1 MSFGTFIQETL
12 QKHTKDDVVD
22 TRAVA
27 EDLGFCIS
35 ETHFSD
41 AMVKGRI
48 SPTDDP
54 YYLAEITFNATNN
67 DTEDNT
73 LVPLLVGQTMISI
86 GNNESIRASQIDAF
100 FLSDMRRY
108 RTSPHMLLS
117 TRLGIPEGVIRD
129 LDELR
134 LSQTVYM
141 RKANLLPNFIGAS
154 SVVSGSL
161 FSMLKGLNIGFADKL
176 TKIRLPT
183 RIQSQI

>member
-35 ETHFSD
+35 ETRFSD

-54 YYLAEITFNATNN
+54 YYLAELTFNATNN

-73 LVPLLVGQTMISI
+73 LVPLLVGQTMIAI

-117 TRLGIPEGVIRD
+117 RISMSFVCHKLSTCEKPTCCQTLLAHHRLYPAV
-129 LDELR
+129 
-134 LSQTVYM
+134 
-141 RKANLLPNFIGAS
+141 S
-154 SVVSGSL
+154 S
-161 FSMLKGLNIGFADKL
+161 AC
-176 TKIRLPT
+176 
-183 RIQSQI
+183 